1 MRTLFLLLTCLFIN
15 LELSGQPGHKI
26 SIYAKMQGDYVLY
39 DQAMGNAG
47 GFGTGVE
54 IDLNLQSGLRPF
66 LDFNCDIYPSNYL
79 LTYVNGVEMEWKETV
94 PSIFAGISCPV
105 FRNFYLS
112 LEAGPAFI
120 NSYVYPGIKPGIH
133 YFLEKKQRISVVLSL
148 THIFEADHSDDGP
161 FGYGSLG
168 LNFRVF

>member
-1 MRTLFLLLTCLFIN
+1 MRTLLLLFTCSF
-15 LELSGQPGHKI
+15 LSLGLAAQTEHMI

-39 DQAMGNAG
+39 DQAMDNAG

-54 IDLNLQSGLRPF
+54 IDLNLHSGPRLF
-66 LDFNCDIYPSNYL
+66 LNFNCDIYPSNYL
-79 LTYVNGVEMEWKETV
+79 LTYVNGVEMEWKGTV

-120 NSYVYPGIKPGIH
+120 NSYVYPGIKPGIN
-133 YFLEKKQRISVVLSL
+133 YFLDKKQRISVVLSL